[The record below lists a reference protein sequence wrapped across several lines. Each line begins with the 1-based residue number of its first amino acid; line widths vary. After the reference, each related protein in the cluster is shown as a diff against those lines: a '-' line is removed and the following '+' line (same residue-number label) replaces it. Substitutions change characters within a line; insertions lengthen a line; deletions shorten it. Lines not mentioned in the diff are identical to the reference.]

1 MRDVRQQKKAST
13 FVDDH
18 QHNGRP
24 NTKHMKTTP
33 MIVALLLTGAMGIFT
48 TTVKADEKT
57 DAAVAAA
64 KEWLALVDA
73 KEYKKSWEEAA
84 PFFKERVTE
93 NDWVK
98 MINLA
103 RSPFGDVKS
112 RELKSAKYT
121 TSLPGAPD
129 GEYVVIQF
137 QTDFANKAD
146 SVETI
151 TPMKADGL
159 WKVSGYFIK

>member
-1 MRDVRQQKKAST
+1 M
-13 FVDDH
+13 
-18 QHNGRP
+18 G
-24 NTKHMKTTP
+24 MKTTS
-33 MIVALLLTGAMGIFT
+33 IVKSLLLTCAVGIFT
-48 TTVKADEKT
+48 ATAQADEKT

-64 KEWLALVDA
+64 KQWLALVDT

-84 PFFKERVTE
+84 PFFKKRVTE

-103 RSPFGDVKS
+103 RGPFGDVKS
-112 RELKSAKYT
+112 RELMGAKYT

-137 QTDFANKAD
+137 HTDFANKAD

-151 TPMKADGL
+151 TPMKADKN

>member
-1 MRDVRQQKKAST
+1 MNAST
-13 FVDDH
+13 FVDGR
-18 QHNGRP
+18 QENGRANIKP
-24 NTKHMKTTP
+24 MKATS
-33 MIVALLLTGAMGIFT
+33 MILTLLVSCAMGVFT
-48 TTVKADEKT
+48 ATAKADEKT
-57 DAAVAAA
+57 DTAVAAA
-64 KEWLALVDA
+64 KEWLALVDG

-98 MINLA
+98 MIHLA
-103 RSPFGDVKS
+103 RGPFGDVKS
-112 RELKSAKYT
+112 RELKSAKYS

-137 QTDFANKAD
+137 QTAFANKAD

-151 TPMKADGL
+151 TPMKTDGL